1 MILNIDAT
9 RSEAP
14 CIWKNLITGL
24 VLAALMA
31 ALTLGANLGV
41 AYASDHDN
49 ATSVP
54 PAQRVAAQQPPP
66 PTISSVVRAHSDDPS
81 KAAALVTWQLE
92 EGAESYVVRYRHTDS
107 HTDPVLYNS
116 LQSEDSD
123 ANTSSH
129 KITGM
134 NLDTEYYVF
143 VHSATAE
150 GVVNPTHAQSVIHTN
165 RAPAFGAAPSLSVA
179 EDAAAGA
186 NIGNPVTATD
196 ADSDTLSYS
205 ISDDSGNFVIASAT
219 GQISVAGSPSLTQG
233 DSHEV
238 TVTAEDTYGA
248 QATITV
254 TITVNEPVTPQP
266 LTTPKPSAPDA
277 PTVSRSSTESS
288 VQTGG
293 LLVSWN
299 KPEANG
305 TIIERY
311 ELQYREQGT
320 ASWTDITQIV
330 SAKPLPTF
338 GIGKDTYSL
347 YDGTTYE
354 VRVRAVARHS
364 QNKVESDWSDAGS
377 GTTNTPP
384 SFGNAPALEV
394 REDAAAGANIGN
406 PVTPTDSDGDN
417 FTYELADD
425 SKNFAINAG
434 TGQIHVAHSGSSL
447 DHDAKPIQTVTV
459 IARDGHGGKDTVE
472 VPIWVTKR
480 EPRSIKEYAPGGT
493 SVGSPV
499 RSGSATY
506 TLSGV
511 NSSHFVIANN
521 GQLRVAQGATL
532 DYGTYPEYDLK
543 VEFPYGNRT
552 ARFFVTITLEDV
564 VPDAPGAP
572 VAERNPANP
581 DRSIKVT
588 WTAPADN
595 GEPITGYTVR
605 YSGGGSQGEQP
616 FLASSTQ
623 GIVTGLSPTTS
634 YTVQVKADANGED
647 SFWSPSSNAVTTKGP
662 PTLAEPQDGSGHVNR
677 EVYENSPPGTAVGSP
692 LSFADPDGDS
702 LTFKIGAEDGTPEG
716 WFTIDPATGQ
726 IRVGAPAALDFEAS
740 GSYGVSVSVSDN
752 DPDAA
757 ADLSQTVIITLL
769 DEPQLPPPPGLAV
782 ATYSATSLKASWNE
796 PAAQYPAQVTGY
808 DVQYRLAGSGP
819 QWTDYEFSG
828 TGRDAII
835 RDLTPGTLYHVRV
848 RAASGEELGE
858 WSDYQQARTRSK
870 DSDGAQII
878 TETRVVAENAAPGT
892 LLGAP
897 VQATDPL
904 DHALQ
909 YVMST
914 GQDRFRVDPDSG
926 QITVAEGADL
936 DYETRTSHTVEIEA
950 WHREEVQGVQ
960 HIVIDAIITVE
971 VQVTDVD
978 EVPLR
983 PTGLVMTPGTTTMRV
998 TWEPPAP
1005 NGSPPVNDYRAVY
1018 WVETVNISQ
1027 NLGRLGNVTEVVITG
1042 LKPATHYGFAVTAIN
1057 DEGESRG
1064 AWAWK
1069 TTRPA
1074 ALGVTTSD
1082 PTLSALSLTDS
1093 DGMDVTLTAD
1103 VTAHWNTLNCSE
1115 RNDRVGAADQPDDET
1130 SPYCRMYDELDAEA
1144 KAVVDQTYADDPI
1157 EGFASDINMYY
1168 ATVASSV
1175 DMVTVSATAGAGAD
1189 GVTGDVGDVSLDV
1202 GENTITVTAENG
1214 STTKDYTG
1222 MVTRETD
1229 EERLLRAYDTN
1240 GNGSIDPEE
1249 LSDAIIDYL
1258 DGTLSP
1264 SDMSI
1269 LIVLYLG

>member
-1 MILNIDAT
+1 MT
-9 RSEAP
+9 
-14 CIWKNLITGL
+14 
-24 VLAALMA
+24 
-31 ALTLGANLGV
+31 
-41 AYASDHDN
+41 
-49 ATSVP
+49 
-54 PAQRVAAQQPPP
+54 
-66 PTISSVVRAHSDDPS
+66 
-81 KAAALVTWQLE
+81 
-92 EGAESYVVRYRHTDS
+92 
-107 HTDPVLYNS
+107 
-116 LQSEDSD
+116 
-123 ANTSSH
+123 
-129 KITGM
+129 
-134 NLDTEYYVF
+134 
-143 VHSATAE
+143 
-150 GVVNPTHAQSVIHTN
+150 
-165 RAPAFGAAPSLSVA
+165 A
-179 EDAAAGA
+179 EDA
-186 NIGNPVTATD
+186 
-196 ADSDTLSYS
+196 
-205 ISDDSGNFVIASAT
+205 
-219 GQISVAGSPSLTQG
+219 
-233 DSHEV
+233 
-238 TVTAEDTYGA
+238 YGA
-248 QATITV
+248 QATTTV
-254 TITVNEPVTPQP
+254 TITVDEPVTPRP
-266 LTTPKPSAPDA
+266 LTTPKPSAPAA
-277 PTVSRSSTESS
+277 PTVSRSATESS
-288 VQTGG
+288 AQAGG
-293 LLVSWN
+293 LSVSWN

-305 TIIERY
+305 TTIERY

-320 ASWTDITQIV
+320 ASWTDITQTV
-330 SAKPLPTF
+330 SAKPLLTF

-347 YDGTTYE
+347 SDGTTYE
-354 VRVRAVARHS
+354 VRVRAIAKDSS
-364 QNKVESDWSDAGS
+364 QNVVEGDWSDAGS

-384 SFGNAPALEV
+384 SFDGFPALEV

-406 PVTPTDSDGDN
+406 RVIPTDINGDN
-417 FTYELADD
+417 FTYEIADD

-459 IARDGHGGKDTVE
+459 IASDGHGGKATVE
-472 VPIWVTKR
+472 VPIWVTK
-480 EPRSIKEYAPGGT
+480 EETRSVDEHAQGGT

-511 NSSHFVIANN
+511 NLSHFTIDNS
-521 GQLRVAQGATL
+521 GQFRVAQGATL
-532 DYGTYPEYDLK
+532 DYETYPEYDLK
-543 VEFPYGNRT
+543 VEFPYNSRT

-564 VPDAPGAP
+564 VPDAPAAP
-572 VAERNPANP
+572 VAARNPANP

-605 YSGGGSQGEQP
+605 YSGGGSQGEESFP
-616 FLASSTQ
+616 ASSTQ

-634 YTVQVKADANGED
+634 YTVQVRADANGED

-662 PTLAEPQDGSGHVNR
+662 PTLAEPQDGSGHVHR
-677 EVYENSPPGTAVGSP
+677 EVYENSPPGTAVGTP
-692 LSFADPDGDS
+692 LSFVDPDGDG
-702 LTFKIGAEDGTPEG
+702 LTFEIGAEAGTPAG

-726 IRVGAPAALDFEAS
+726 IRVGALAALDFEVS

-757 ADLSQTVIITLL
+757 ADLSQVVIITLL

-782 ATYSATSLKASWNE
+782 ATYSATSLKASWTE
-796 PAAQYPAQVTGY
+796 PAAQYPAQVTDY

-819 QWTDYEFSG
+819 EWTDHEFSG

-835 RDLTPGTLYHVRV
+835 QNLSPGTLYHVRV

-870 DSDGAQII
+870 DSVGAQII

-892 LLGAP
+892 SVGAP

-904 DHALQ
+904 GHTLQ

-950 WHREEVQGVQ
+950 MHEEEVDGEQ
-960 HIVIDAIITVE
+960 HVIIDAIITVA

-978 EVPLR
+978 ELPLR
-983 PTGLVMTPGTTTMRV
+983 PTGVTMIPSSTTMRV

-1005 NGSPPVNDYRAVY
+1005 NGSPPVNDYRAGY
-1018 WVETVNISQ
+1018 WVETVNIWQ

-1074 ALGVTTSD
+1074 GSGVTASN
-1082 PTLSALSLTDS
+1082 PTLSALSLTDG

-1103 VTAHWNTLNCSE
+1103 VAAHWNTLNCPE

-1130 SPYCRMYDELDAEA
+1130 SPYCRMYDELDADA
-1144 KAVVDQTYADDPI
+1144 KAVVDRTYADDPV

-1168 ATVASSV
+1168 ATVASGV

-1189 GVTGDVGDVSLDV
+1189 GVSGDVGDVSLGV

-1214 STTKDYTG
+1214 STTMDYTG
-1222 MVTRETD
+1222 MVTREMEAD
-1229 EERLLRAYDTN
+1229 EERLLRIYDTEKGN
-1240 GNGSIDPEE
+1240 GNGRIDLDEVNA
-1249 LSDAIIDYL
+1249 AIDDYFADPRQISLDDVNTVID
-1258 DGTLSP
+1258 
-1264 SDMSI
+1264 
-1269 LIVLYLG
+1269 LYFM